1 MGRPPGEPRP
11 SSATRQGEPRASKS
25 HQESRPVGEPADRKT
40 RTSDEA
46 VARMAAV
53 LETMDA
59 AVVGAS
65 PEGVIR
71 SWNRGAERLF
81 GFEPR
86 EVIGKRLDVLAPPE
100 YAEELAQLHERMLAG
115 ESVSDYETLRLRK
128 DGTPVYVA
136 ITQSPYRDAGD
147 RVAGYSVIAQD
158 MTERIRA
165 EEAVVQGSK
174 RYKELLDG
182 LPIATF
188 RVSTEGLVLDANP
201 ACAALLKV
209 ADRAAMVNRHA
220 ADFFSEPRQFA
231 RLVASL
237 REKGVVAGV
246 QMELRRADGAALDVL
261 ATARTILDDEGRQRG
276 YLGIFEDIS
285 DRVAREEQTERLAV
299 LQELVI
305 RILGHDLKAPIAVIQ
320 GHLELA
326 QAELTRGSLDE
337 AKVQALQRRL
347 RRAGEASASMLVTLA
362 NARAISRLTMGG
374 DESAPPEAVDLAR
387 IVTETVT
394 ILRPLA
400 EARQQVLRVEAPR
413 ELRVELPPGFES
425 VVGNL
430 LTNAIKYTPTGG
442 RIDLTLRAHGG
453 RTTLEVMDTG
463 PGIAK
468 EMRPRLFRKFERLQ
482 EELSVGSHGLGL
494 SIAYSVVELARG
506 TIAVHDRPDGATGA
520 LFRVEIPGGGAPDPP
535 GPPA

>member
-220 ADFFSEPRQFA
+220 A
-231 RLVASL
+231 
-237 REKGVVAGV
+237 VAGV

>member
-1 MGRPPGEPRP
+1 VPAGRARWGGG
-11 SSATRQGEPRASKS
+11 STANSNLA
-25 HQESRPVGEPADRKT
+25 SRPVEDVGERKP

-81 GFEPR
+81 GYEPR
-86 EVIGKRLDVLAPPE
+86 EVIGNRLSMLAPPE
-100 YAEELAQLHERMLAG
+100 YAEELEQLHDRMLAG
-115 ESVSDYETLRLRK
+115 DSVADYETLRLRK
-128 DGTPVYVA
+128 DGTPVYVT
-136 ITQSPYRDAGD
+136 ITQSPYRDAAD

-165 EEAVVQGSK
+165 EEAIVQGSK
-174 RYKELLDG
+174 RYKELLEG

-201 ACAALLKV
+201 ACASLLKV
-209 ADRAAMVNRHA
+209 ADRAQMVNRHA
-220 ADFFSEPRQFA
+220 TDYFTEPRAYA
-231 RLVASL
+231 RLVAAL
-237 REKGVVAGV
+237 KEKGLVSGQQVD
-246 QMELRRADGAALDVL
+246 MRRSDGRTLHVL
-261 ATARTILDDEGRQRG
+261 ATARTILDDDGRLRG

-285 DRVAREEQTERLAV
+285 DRVAREAATKQLAV

-305 RILGHDLKAPIAVIQ
+305 RILGHDLKAPIAVVQ

-326 QAELTRGSLDE
+326 QAELAKGPLDA
-337 AKVQALQRRL
+337 AKVESLQKRL

-362 NARAISRLTMGG
+362 NARAISRLTMGSE
-374 DESAPPEAVDLAR
+374 ESSPPESVDLAR
-387 IVTETVT
+387 IVKEMVT

-400 EARQQVLRVEAPR
+400 EARQQQLKVEAP
-413 ELRVELPPGFES
+413 EQLLVALPPGFES

-430 LTNAIKYTPTGG
+430 LTNAIKYTPKAG
-442 RIDLTLRAHGG
+442 RIDLTLTTKGA
-453 RTTLEVMDTG
+453 RTVLEVMDTG
-463 PGIAK
+463 PGVPADL
-468 EMRPRLFRKFERLQ
+468 RPRLFRKFERLQ

-494 SIAYSVVELARG
+494 SIAYSVVELAGG
-506 TIAVHDRPDGATGA
+506 TISCADRPDGAGGA
-520 LFRVEIPGGGAPDPP
+520 VFRVEVPRAGH
-535 GPPA
+535 PA